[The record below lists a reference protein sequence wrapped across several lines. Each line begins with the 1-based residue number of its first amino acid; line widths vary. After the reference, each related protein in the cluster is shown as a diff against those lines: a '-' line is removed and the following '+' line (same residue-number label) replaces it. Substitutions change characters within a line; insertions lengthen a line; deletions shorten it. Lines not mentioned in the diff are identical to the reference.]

1 MKKGYKISM
10 FGIIPIVFA
19 TGIFGL
25 NIESSLE
32 INDVILENPIAMPES
47 KSDVISLKKYVSLH
61 EKNIK
66 CTGDELC
73 LTGTITRIVDG
84 DTIYLDGIHEI
95 RLSLTNT
102 PERHEMGFYD
112 ASQFTAEMCPVGSQA
127 TVDQDDK
134 QPYDVYDRM
143 LGKVTCGKKV
153 LNSELLYEN
162 HANILIRYCPTSEFS
177 DETWAQEFGC

>member
-1 MKKGYKISM
+1 MKKGYKIAM

-25 NIESSLE
+25 NVESSLE
-32 INDVILENPIAMPES
+32 INDKILKNQIDIPES
-47 KSDVISLKKYVSLH
+47 KSDVISLKKYVPLH

-66 CTGDELC
+66 YTGDELC

-102 PERHEMGFYD
+102 PERHEIGFYD
-112 ASQFTAEMCPVGSQA
+112 ASRFTAEICPVGSQA

-134 QPYDVYDRM
+134 QPYDVYNRM
-143 LGKVTCGKKV
+143 LGKITCGGKI
-153 LNSELLYEN
+153 LNAELLYEN
-162 HANILIRYCPTSEFS
+162 HANILNSYCPVSEFS